1 MESNTYEALVA
12 QAIGREVLRYLRQEE
27 PLKRIAEES
36 ESKAVQVLRE
46 IQAVLDDDTPEDP
59 ECFQRIDAIV
69 DLYNDHHMYTPRHD
83 F

>member
-1 MESNTYEALVA
+1 MESHTYEALVA

-46 IQAVLDDDTPEDP
+46 IQAVLDDDTLEDP

-69 DLYNDHHMYTPRHD
+69 DLYNDNHMYTPRHD